1 MMKRISALLIVLL
14 TASVSVLFAQET
26 HAQWKAE
33 VEQLDK
39 NLYRVSMTLRLRW
52 RSSIS
57 LTAAGLRK

>member
-1 MMKRISALLIVLL
+1 MKRISALLIVLL

-39 NLYRVSMTLRLRW
+39 NLYRVSMRTYGYGGGVQYR
-52 RSSIS
+52 
-57 LTAAGLRK
+57 